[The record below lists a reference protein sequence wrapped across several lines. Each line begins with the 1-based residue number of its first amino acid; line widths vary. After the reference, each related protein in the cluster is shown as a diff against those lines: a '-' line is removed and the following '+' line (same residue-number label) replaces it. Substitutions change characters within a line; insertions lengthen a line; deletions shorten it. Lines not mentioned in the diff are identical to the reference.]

1 MKALLLR
8 IIRGIYYRAIRP
20 FKWICFY
27 HKRLFKFILP
37 NLAKIINK
45 RVTFEKYPV
54 CNQKMLITGAGS
66 VSIGSKCS
74 FGYKLGGN
82 FYRGLIEIQPRYK
95 QSRISIG
102 NNVATNNNLV
112 LCAANY
118 IEIGDDTLIGQG
130 VSMMD
135 HEAHGMAPDKRRQLG
150 EIGKVIIGKN
160 VWLGNNVIILKN
172 SEIGDNTIVAAGA
185 VVSGIFPANVIIGG
199 VPAKIIKNL

>member
-1 MKALLLR
+1 MTLLLR
-8 IIRGIYYRAIRP
+8 IIKGIYYRAIRP
-20 FKWICFY
+20 FNWIGIY
-27 HKRLFKFILP
+27 HKRLFQFILP
-37 NLAKIINK
+37 NLNKIINK
-45 RVTFEKYPV
+45 QVTYVKYPV
-54 CNQKMLITGAGS
+54 CNQKTLITGAGS
-66 VSIGSKCS
+66 VSIGNKCS

-95 QSRISIG
+95 QARISIG

-118 IEIGDDTLIGQG
+118 IEIGDDTLIGNG
-130 VSMMD
+130 VSVMD
-135 HEAHGMAPDKRRQLG
+135 HEAHGMAPDMRRQLG
-150 EIGKVIIGKN
+150 EIGKVIIGRN

-185 VVSGIFPANVIIGG
+185 VVSGKFPANVIVGG